1 MDYKQLA
8 HQILSLGGGKNNISR
23 LTHCAT
29 RLRMEFNDRAKVDA
43 QAIEKLP
50 GVIGVVE
57 SGGQFQI
64 VVGNQVQQTYRTLM
78 SEIGTLNAQPAGG
91 NAAAKKSGIFSQI
104 ISVIST
110 TFTPVIPAITG
121 AGMIKALLAILK
133 LCGLISASSTTYQL
147 LDTIADAAFFFLPV
161 LLAYGAA
168 IKFACS
174 PILAMTIAGALLH
187 PNLAQMLAKGGD
199 ITFIG
204 IDVRLADYAGSVLPI
219 IFTVW
224 LMSWVER
231 FAEKVSPSMLV
242 FFIKPMI
249 VLLVT
254 APLALVVVGPFGI
267 LLNDLVAAGAAVIN
281 GKASWLIPMLMGGL
295 QPFLVITGTAWAMT
309 PIATAQLTRQ
319 GFETINGPGMLASN
333 IAQGAA
339 TLCVA
344 LKTKNKDLKQL
355 ASSAGFTALLG
366 ITEPSLYG
374 VTLKL
379 KRPLI
384 AAMIGG
390 GCAGIYAG
398 LSGVV
403 RYAFV
408 SPGLAALPAFIGD
421 NPMNIV
427 HALITCAIAIVVTFA
442 LTWFLGFDDP
452 QPEGGD
458 DLSPSDGTPSAGA
471 KPAVSGASPVSKVAV
486 SATAESKQASPAAS
500 SIARSEAQAAQG
512 AGYPSASA
520 TPLANTAPAS
530 ASTTP
535 VTNTDTSAAHSQPS
549 ETLRSPLSG
558 RIVPLSAVPDD
569 VFSLGLLGQGVAIV
583 PDRGVL
589 LSPVAGEVVTF
600 LPSKHA
606 VGIKSDGGAE
616 ILIHIGIDTV
626 NLAGQHFISALQVGD
641 RVSPGDELVS
651 FDLAAI
657 IAAGYD
663 PITPVLVVNSEE
675 YGAVEAVADGQIA
688 TGADLL
694 ALRNQSRETTA

>member
-1 MDYKQLA
+1 MDYKQLGLE
-8 HQILSLGGGKNNISR
+8 ILLQVGGKDNVSK

-29 RLRMEFNDRAKVDA
+29 RLRMEFNDDSKVQAK
-43 QAIEKLP
+43 AIESLP
-50 GVIGVVE
+50 GVISVVE
-57 SGGQFQI
+57 RGGQFQI
-64 VVGNQVQQTYRTLM
+64 VVGNNVQQTFRAM
-78 SEIGTLNAQPAGG
+78 QKEIGDLSGRQSEKNTQARGG
-91 NAAAKKSGIFSQI
+91 VISQI

-133 LCGLISASSTTYQL
+133 LTGVIDAASPTYHL

-168 IKFACS
+168 IKFECN

-187 PNLAQMLAKGGD
+187 PNLAQMLAAGTVID
-199 ITFIG
+199 FVG
-204 IDVRLADYAGSVLPI
+204 IPVRLADYAGSVLPI

-224 LMSWVER
+224 LMSYIER
-231 FAEKVSPSMLV
+231 FAEKVSPTMIK
-242 FFIKPMI
+242 FFTKPMI
-249 VLLVT
+249 ILLVT

-267 LLNDLVAAGAAVIN
+267 FLNDLVAAGAAIVD

-309 PIATAQLTRQ
+309 PIATGQLSKN
-319 GFETINGPGMLASN
+319 GFEMINGPGMLASN

-344 LKTKNKDLKQL
+344 FRTKNKNLRQL

-379 KRPLI
+379 RKPLI

-398 LSGVV
+398 LSGLV

-408 SPGLAALPAFIGD
+408 SPGLAALPAFIGE

-442 LTWFLGFDDP
+442 LTWMLGFDDP
-452 QPEGGD
+452 VEETGSGG
-458 DLSPSDGTPSAGA
+458 SE
-471 KPAVSGASPVSKVAV
+471 AVSGA
-486 SATAESKQASPAAS
+486 EQQ
-500 SIARSEAQAAQG
+500 IF
-512 AGYPSASA
+512 
-520 TPLANTAPAS
+520 
-530 ASTTP
+530 
-535 VTNTDTSAAHSQPS
+535 
-549 ETLRSPLSG
+549 SPLNG
-558 RIVPLSAVPDD
+558 QLVALAQVNDD
-569 VFSLGLLGQGVAIV
+569 VFSQGLLGQGVAIR
-583 PDRGVL
+583 PQEGVL
-589 LSPVAGEVVTF
+589 RAPLTGEVVTF
-600 LPSKHA
+600 LPSMHA
-606 VGIKSDGGAE
+606 VGIKGDNGVE
-616 ILIHIGIDTV
+616 LLVHIGIDTV
-626 NLAGQHFISALQVGD
+626 NLAGQHFTSELKVGD
-641 RVSPGDELVS
+641 RVQVGDELVR

-657 IAAGYD
+657 VGLGYD
-663 PITPVLVVNSEE
+663 ITTPVLVVNSEAFPE
-675 YGAVEAVADGQIA
+675 LNCRQPGAVDFGQPIITLNNA
-688 TGADLL
+688 QQEQA
-694 ALRNQSRETTA
+694 

>member
-1 MDYKQLA
+1 MDYKQLGLE
-8 HQILSLGGGKNNISR
+8 ILLQVGGKDNVSK

-29 RLRMEFNDRAKVDA
+29 RLRMEFNDDSKVQAK
-43 QAIEKLP
+43 AIESLP
-50 GVIGVVE
+50 GVISVVE
-57 SGGQFQI
+57 RGGQFQI
-64 VVGNQVQQTYRTLM
+64 VVGNNVQQTFRAM
-78 SEIGTLNAQPAGG
+78 QKEIGDL
-91 NAAAKKSGIFSQI
+91 SGRQSEKNSQARGRVISQI

-133 LCGLISASSTTYQL
+133 LTGVIDAASPTYHL

-168 IKFACS
+168 IKFECN

-187 PNLAQMLAKGGD
+187 PNLAQMLAAGTVID
-199 ITFIG
+199 FVG
-204 IDVRLADYAGSVLPI
+204 IPVRLADYAGSVLPI

-224 LMSWVER
+224 LMSYIER
-231 FAEKVSPSMLV
+231 FAEKVSPTMIK
-242 FFIKPMI
+242 FFTKPMI
-249 VLLVT
+249 ILLVT

-267 LLNDLVAAGAAVIN
+267 FLNDLVAAGAAIVD

-309 PIATAQLTRQ
+309 PIATGQLSKN
-319 GFETINGPGMLASN
+319 GFEMINGPGMLASN

-344 LKTKNKDLKQL
+344 FRTKNKNLRQL

-379 KRPLI
+379 RKPLI

-398 LSGVV
+398 LSGLV

-408 SPGLAALPAFIGD
+408 SPGLAALPAFIGE

-442 LTWFLGFDDP
+442 LTWMLGFDDP
-452 QPEGGD
+452 VEETGSGG
-458 DLSPSDGTPSAGA
+458 SE
-471 KPAVSGASPVSKVAV
+471 AVSGA
-486 SATAESKQASPAAS
+486 EQQ
-500 SIARSEAQAAQG
+500 IF
-512 AGYPSASA
+512 
-520 TPLANTAPAS
+520 
-530 ASTTP
+530 
-535 VTNTDTSAAHSQPS
+535 
-549 ETLRSPLSG
+549 SPLNG
-558 RIVPLSAVPDD
+558 QLVALAQVNDD
-569 VFSLGLLGQGVAIV
+569 VFSQGLLGQGVAIR
-583 PDRGVL
+583 PQEGVL
-589 LSPVAGEVVTF
+589 RAPLTGEVVTF
-600 LPSKHA
+600 LPSMHA
-606 VGIKSDGGAE
+606 VGIKGDNGVE
-616 ILIHIGIDTV
+616 LLVHIGIDTV
-626 NLAGQHFISALQVGD
+626 NLAGQHFTSELKVGD
-641 RVSPGDELVS
+641 RVQVGDELVR

-657 IAAGYD
+657 VGLGYD
-663 PITPVLVVNSEE
+663 ITTPVLVVNSEAFPE
-675 YGAVEAVADGQIA
+675 LNCRQPGAVDFGQPIITLNNA
-688 TGADLL
+688 QQEQA
-694 ALRNQSRETTA
+694 

>member
-1 MDYKQLA
+1 MDYKQLGLE
-8 HQILSLGGGKNNISR
+8 ILLQVGGKDNVSK

-29 RLRMEFNDRAKVDA
+29 RLRMEFNDDSKVQAK
-43 QAIEKLP
+43 AIESLP
-50 GVIGVVE
+50 GVISVVE
-57 SGGQFQI
+57 RGGQFQI
-64 VVGNQVQQTYRTLM
+64 VVGNNVQQTFRAM
-78 SEIGTLNAQPAGG
+78 QKEIGDLSGRQSEKNSQARGG
-91 NAAAKKSGIFSQI
+91 VISQI

-133 LCGLISASSTTYQL
+133 LTGVIDAASPTYHL

-168 IKFACS
+168 IKFECN

-187 PNLAQMLAKGGD
+187 PNLAQMLAAGTVID
-199 ITFIG
+199 FVG
-204 IDVRLADYAGSVLPI
+204 IPVRLADYAGSVLPI

-224 LMSWVER
+224 LMSYIER
-231 FAEKVSPSMLV
+231 FAEKVSPTMIK
-242 FFIKPMI
+242 FFTKPMI
-249 VLLVT
+249 ILLVT

-267 LLNDLVAAGAAVIN
+267 FLNDLVAAGAAIVD

-309 PIATAQLTRQ
+309 PIATGQLSKN
-319 GFETINGPGMLASN
+319 GFEMINGPGMLASN

-344 LKTKNKDLKQL
+344 FRTKNKNLRQL

-379 KRPLI
+379 RKPLI

-398 LSGVV
+398 LSGLV

-408 SPGLAALPAFIGD
+408 SPGLAALPAFIGE

-442 LTWFLGFDDP
+442 LTWMLGFDDP
-452 QPEGGD
+452 VEETGSGV
-458 DLSPSDGTPSAGA
+458 SE
-471 KPAVSGASPVSKVAV
+471 AVSSD
-486 SATAESKQASPAAS
+486 EQQ
-500 SIARSEAQAAQG
+500 IF
-512 AGYPSASA
+512 
-520 TPLANTAPAS
+520 
-530 ASTTP
+530 
-535 VTNTDTSAAHSQPS
+535 
-549 ETLRSPLSG
+549 SPLNG
-558 RIVPLSAVPDD
+558 QLVALAQVNDD
-569 VFSLGLLGQGVAIV
+569 VFSQGLLGQGVAIR
-583 PDRGVL
+583 PQEGVL
-589 LSPVAGEVVTF
+589 RAPLTGEVVTF
-600 LPSKHA
+600 LPSMHA
-606 VGIKSDGGAE
+606 VGIKGDNGVE
-616 ILIHIGIDTV
+616 LLVHIGIDTV
-626 NLAGQHFISALQVGD
+626 NLAGQHFTSDLKVGD
-641 RVSPGDELVS
+641 RVQVGDELVR

-657 IAAGYD
+657 VGLGYD
-663 PITPVLVVNSEE
+663 ITTPVLVVNSEAFPE
-675 YGAVEAVADGQIA
+675 LNCRQPGAVDFGQPIITLNNA
-688 TGADLL
+688 QQEQA
-694 ALRNQSRETTA
+694 

>member
-1 MDYKQLA
+1 MDYKQLGLE
-8 HQILSLGGGKNNISR
+8 ILLQVGGKDNVSK

-29 RLRMEFNDRAKVDA
+29 RLRMEFNDDSKVQAK
-43 QAIEKLP
+43 AIESLP
-50 GVIGVVE
+50 GVISVVE
-57 SGGQFQI
+57 RGGQFQI
-64 VVGNQVQQTYRTLM
+64 VVGNNVQQTFRAM
-78 SEIGTLNAQPAGG
+78 QKEIGDLSGRQSEKNSQARGG
-91 NAAAKKSGIFSQI
+91 VISQI

-133 LCGLISASSTTYQL
+133 LTGVIDAASPTYHL

-168 IKFACS
+168 IKFECN

-187 PNLAQMLAKGGD
+187 PNLAQMLAAGTVID
-199 ITFIG
+199 FVG
-204 IDVRLADYAGSVLPI
+204 IPVRLADYAGSVLPI

-224 LMSWVER
+224 LMSYIER
-231 FAEKVSPSMLV
+231 FAEKVSPTMIK
-242 FFIKPMI
+242 FFTKPMI
-249 VLLVT
+249 ILLVT

-267 LLNDLVAAGAAVIN
+267 FLNDLVAAGAAIVD

-309 PIATAQLTRQ
+309 PIATGQLSKN
-319 GFETINGPGMLASN
+319 GFEMINGPGMLASN

-344 LKTKNKDLKQL
+344 FRTKNKNLRQL

-379 KRPLI
+379 RKPLI

-398 LSGVV
+398 LSGLV

-408 SPGLAALPAFIGD
+408 SPGLAALPAFIGE

-442 LTWFLGFDDP
+442 LTWMLGFDDP
-452 QPEGGD
+452 VEETGSGG
-458 DLSPSDGTPSAGA
+458 SE
-471 KPAVSGASPVSKVAV
+471 AVSGA
-486 SATAESKQASPAAS
+486 EQQ
-500 SIARSEAQAAQG
+500 IF
-512 AGYPSASA
+512 
-520 TPLANTAPAS
+520 
-530 ASTTP
+530 
-535 VTNTDTSAAHSQPS
+535 
-549 ETLRSPLSG
+549 SPLNG
-558 RIVPLSAVPDD
+558 QLVALAQVNDD
-569 VFSLGLLGQGVAIV
+569 VFSQGLLGQGVAIR
-583 PDRGVL
+583 PQEGVL
-589 LSPVAGEVVTF
+589 RAPLTGEVVTF
-600 LPSKHA
+600 LPSMHA
-606 VGIKSDGGAE
+606 VGIKGDNGVE
-616 ILIHIGIDTV
+616 LLVHIGIDTV
-626 NLAGQHFISALQVGD
+626 NLAGQHFTSDLKVGD
-641 RVSPGDELVS
+641 RVQVGDELVR

-657 IAAGYD
+657 VGLGYD
-663 PITPVLVVNSEE
+663 ITTPVLVVNSEAFPE
-675 YGAVEAVADGQIA
+675 LNCRQPGAVDFGQPIITLNNA
-688 TGADLL
+688 QQEQA
-694 ALRNQSRETTA
+694 

>member
-1 MDYKQLA
+1 MDYKQLGLE
-8 HQILSLGGGKNNISR
+8 ILLQVGGKDNVSK

-29 RLRMEFNDRAKVDA
+29 RLRMEFNDDSKVQAK
-43 QAIEKLP
+43 AIESLP
-50 GVIGVVE
+50 GVISVVE
-57 SGGQFQI
+57 RGGQFQI
-64 VVGNQVQQTYRTLM
+64 VVGNNVQQTFRAM
-78 SEIGTLNAQPAGG
+78 QKEIGDLSGRQSEKNSQARGG
-91 NAAAKKSGIFSQI
+91 VISQI

-133 LCGLISASSTTYQL
+133 LTGVIDAASPTYHL

-168 IKFACS
+168 IKFECN

-187 PNLAQMLAKGGD
+187 PNLAQMLAAGTVID
-199 ITFIG
+199 FVG
-204 IDVRLADYAGSVLPI
+204 IPVRLADYAGSVLPI

-224 LMSWVER
+224 LMSYIER
-231 FAEKVSPSMLV
+231 FAEKVSPTMIK
-242 FFIKPMI
+242 FFTKPMI
-249 VLLVT
+249 ILLVT

-267 LLNDLVAAGAAVIN
+267 FLNDLVAAGAAIVD

-309 PIATAQLTRQ
+309 PIATGQLSKN
-319 GFETINGPGMLASN
+319 GFEMINGPGMLASN

-344 LKTKNKDLKQL
+344 FRTKNKNLRQL

-379 KRPLI
+379 RKPLI

-398 LSGVV
+398 LSGLV

-408 SPGLAALPAFIGD
+408 SPGLAALPAFIGE

-442 LTWFLGFDDP
+442 LTWMLGFDDP
-452 QPEGGD
+452 VEETGSGG
-458 DLSPSDGTPSAGA
+458 SE
-471 KPAVSGASPVSKVAV
+471 AVSGA
-486 SATAESKQASPAAS
+486 EQQ
-500 SIARSEAQAAQG
+500 IF
-512 AGYPSASA
+512 
-520 TPLANTAPAS
+520 
-530 ASTTP
+530 
-535 VTNTDTSAAHSQPS
+535 
-549 ETLRSPLSG
+549 SPLNG
-558 RIVPLSAVPDD
+558 QLVALAQVNDD
-569 VFSLGLLGQGVAIV
+569 VFSQGLLGQGVAIR
-583 PDRGVL
+583 PQEGVL
-589 LSPVAGEVVTF
+589 RAPLTGEVVTF
-600 LPSKHA
+600 LPSMHA
-606 VGIKSDGGAE
+606 VGIKGDNGVE
-616 ILIHIGIDTV
+616 LLVHIGIDTV
-626 NLAGQHFISALQVGD
+626 NLAGQHFTSELKVGD
-641 RVSPGDELVS
+641 RVQVGDELVR

-657 IAAGYD
+657 VGLGYD
-663 PITPVLVVNSEE
+663 ITTPVLVVNSEVFPE
-675 YGAVEAVADGQIA
+675 LNCRQPGAVDFGQPIITLNNA
-688 TGADLL
+688 QQEQA
-694 ALRNQSRETTA
+694 

>member
-1 MDYKQLA
+1 MDYKQLGLE
-8 HQILSLGGGKNNISR
+8 ILLQVGGKDNVSK

-29 RLRMEFNDRAKVDA
+29 RLRMEFNDDSKVQAK
-43 QAIEKLP
+43 AIESLP
-50 GVIGVVE
+50 GVISVVE
-57 SGGQFQI
+57 RGGQFQI
-64 VVGNQVQQTYRTLM
+64 VVGNNVQQTFRAM
-78 SEIGTLNAQPAGG
+78 QKEIGDLSGRQSEKNSQARGG
-91 NAAAKKSGIFSQI
+91 VISQI

-133 LCGLISASSTTYQL
+133 LTGVIDAASPTYHL

-168 IKFACS
+168 IKFECN

-187 PNLAQMLAKGGD
+187 PNLAQMLATGTVID
-199 ITFIG
+199 FVG
-204 IDVRLADYAGSVLPI
+204 IPVRLADYAGSVLPI

-224 LMSWVER
+224 LMSYIER
-231 FAEKVSPSMLV
+231 FAEKVSPTMIK
-242 FFIKPMI
+242 FFTKPMI
-249 VLLVT
+249 ILLVT

-267 LLNDLVAAGAAVIN
+267 FLNDLVAAGAAIVD

-309 PIATAQLTRQ
+309 PIATGQLSKN
-319 GFETINGPGMLASN
+319 GFEMINGPGMLASN

-344 LKTKNKDLKQL
+344 FRTKNKNLRQL

-379 KRPLI
+379 RKPLI

-398 LSGVV
+398 LSGLV

-408 SPGLAALPAFIGD
+408 SPGLAALPAFIGE

-442 LTWFLGFDDP
+442 LTWMLGFDDP
-452 QPEGGD
+452 VEETGSGV
-458 DLSPSDGTPSAGA
+458 SE
-471 KPAVSGASPVSKVAV
+471 AVSGAEQQIV
-486 SATAESKQASPAAS
+486 
-500 SIARSEAQAAQG
+500 
-512 AGYPSASA
+512 
-520 TPLANTAPAS
+520 
-530 ASTTP
+530 
-535 VTNTDTSAAHSQPS
+535 
-549 ETLRSPLSG
+549 SPLNG
-558 RIVPLSAVPDD
+558 QLVALAQVNDD
-569 VFSLGLLGQGVAIV
+569 VFSQGLLGQGVAIR
-583 PDRGVL
+583 PQEGVL
-589 LSPVAGEVVTF
+589 RAPLTGEVVTF
-600 LPSKHA
+600 LPSMHA
-606 VGIKSDGGAE
+606 VGIKGDNGVE
-616 ILIHIGIDTV
+616 LLVHIGIDTV
-626 NLAGQHFISALQVGD
+626 NLAGQHFTSELKVGD
-641 RVSPGDELVS
+641 RVQVGDELVR

-657 IAAGYD
+657 VGLGYD
-663 PITPVLVVNSEE
+663 ITTPVLVVNSEAFPQLNCRQP
-675 YGAVEAVADGQIA
+675 GAVDFGQPIITLNNA
-688 TGADLL
+688 QQEQA
-694 ALRNQSRETTA
+694 

>member
-1 MDYKQLA
+1 MDYKQLGLE
-8 HQILSLGGGKNNISR
+8 ILLQVGGKDNVSK

-29 RLRMEFNDRAKVDA
+29 RLRMEFNDDSKVQAK
-43 QAIEKLP
+43 AIESLP
-50 GVIGVVE
+50 GVISVVE
-57 SGGQFQI
+57 RGGQFQI
-64 VVGNQVQQTYRTLM
+64 VVGNNVQQTYRAM
-78 SEIGTLNAQPAGG
+78 QKEIGDLSGRQSEKNSQARGG
-91 NAAAKKSGIFSQI
+91 VISQI

-133 LCGLISASSTTYQL
+133 LTGVIDAASPTYHL

-168 IKFACS
+168 IKFECN

-187 PNLAQMLAKGGD
+187 PNLAQMLAAGTVID
-199 ITFIG
+199 FVG
-204 IDVRLADYAGSVLPI
+204 IPVRLADYAGSVLPI

-224 LMSWVER
+224 LMSYIER
-231 FAEKVSPSMLV
+231 FAEKVSPTMIK
-242 FFIKPMI
+242 FFTKPMI
-249 VLLVT
+249 ILLVT

-267 LLNDLVAAGAAVIN
+267 FLNDLVAAGAAIVD

-309 PIATAQLTRQ
+309 PIATGQLSKN
-319 GFETINGPGMLASN
+319 GFEMINGPGMLASN

-344 LKTKNKDLKQL
+344 FRTKNKNLRQL

-379 KRPLI
+379 RKPLI

-398 LSGVV
+398 LSGLV

-408 SPGLAALPAFIGD
+408 SPGLAALPAFIGE

-442 LTWFLGFDDP
+442 LTWMLGFDDP
-452 QPEGGD
+452 VEETGSGV
-458 DLSPSDGTPSAGA
+458 SE
-471 KPAVSGASPVSKVAV
+471 AVSGAEQQIV
-486 SATAESKQASPAAS
+486 
-500 SIARSEAQAAQG
+500 
-512 AGYPSASA
+512 
-520 TPLANTAPAS
+520 
-530 ASTTP
+530 
-535 VTNTDTSAAHSQPS
+535 
-549 ETLRSPLSG
+549 SPLNG
-558 RIVPLSAVPDD
+558 QLVGLAQVNDD
-569 VFSLGLLGQGVAIV
+569 VFSQGLLGQGVAIR
-583 PDRGVL
+583 PQEGVL
-589 LSPVAGEVVTF
+589 RAPLTGEVVTF
-600 LPSKHA
+600 LPSMHA
-606 VGIKSDGGAE
+606 VGIKGDNGVE
-616 ILIHIGIDTV
+616 LLVHIGIDTV
-626 NLAGQHFISALQVGD
+626 NLAGQHFTSDLKVGD
-641 RVSPGDELVS
+641 RVQVGDELVR

-657 IAAGYD
+657 VGLGYD
-663 PITPVLVVNSEE
+663 ITTPVLVVNSEAFPE
-675 YGAVEAVADGQIA
+675 LNCRQPGAVDFGQPIITLNNA
-688 TGADLL
+688 QQEQA
-694 ALRNQSRETTA
+694 